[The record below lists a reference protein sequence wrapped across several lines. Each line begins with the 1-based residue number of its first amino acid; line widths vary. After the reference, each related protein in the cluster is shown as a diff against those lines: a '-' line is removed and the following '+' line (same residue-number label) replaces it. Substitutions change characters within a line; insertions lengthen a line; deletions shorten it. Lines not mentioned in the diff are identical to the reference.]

1 MTQAISKSR
10 FAFYSLLPLMMLTL
24 GACTASSEHRSAV
37 YDPFEPTNRA
47 IFAVNDVLDDAV
59 AKPVAKGY
67 HYAVPEPARVGV
79 RNILRNLNSPLNIA
93 HQLLQ
98 GDFSGMG
105 SDVGRA
111 VLNTTLG
118 IGGLFDVAGYMG
130 MEYEPEDFGQTM
142 AVWGLS
148 EGPYIV
154 IPLLGPSNVRD
165 GTGRLVDGYVDPIG
179 RYLINTNR
187 EDLYYTRAGVS
198 LVSQREEVL
207 DLLED
212 LEKNSIDYYAVMRSS
227 YQQYRDALIR
237 DEKKNRGQGVYA
249 GPADYDYYDDLDY

>member
-1 MTQAISKSR
+1 MWPAISR
-10 FAFYSLLPLMMLTL
+10 
-24 GACTASSEHRSAV
+24 
-37 YDPFEPTNRA
+37 
-47 IFAVNDVLDDAV
+47 
-59 AKPVAKGY
+59 
-67 HYAVPEPARVGV
+67 
-79 RNILRNLNSPLNIA
+79 
-93 HQLLQ
+93 
-98 GDFSGMG
+98 GMG

-154 IPLLGPSNVRD
+154 IPVLGPSNVRD
-165 GTGRLVDGYVDPIG
+165 ASGRLVDGYVDPVG
-179 RYLINTNR
+179 RYLINTDR

-207 DLLED
+207 DLLVQVILGIETNHPKIVK
-212 LEKNSIDYYAVMRSS
+212 LIIMLKN
-227 YQQYRDALIR
+227 L
-237 DEKKNRGQGVYA
+237 VYSW
-249 GPADYDYYDDLDY
+249 